1 MANEKVLKGPYWT
14 RNWIEAMWRFTN
26 ENFVNFDTGAV
37 DYEALGK
44 EEFQF
49 RKALFFRNFKNS
61 ERAKMAFASAEDDY
75 KNPVE
80 NGKKGGRPKKSPQ
93 DAPNGNAGVDMSD
106 ARNGAASK
114 SPTSCDTFTADVDIR
129 EDSKAKPD
137 GSAITRNETRA
148 HDALDSS
155 AKNGEAATRE
165 GADVSTTFSR
175 NMRRVPQNEAPAHGF
190 SGGRTTQGTM
200 SRSPEAAAQSGKAS
214 ALDGLPDKD
223 GQSAKTRY
231 TSASCR
237 YAPPSCSTEDGNHY
251 DQDASTSTDDP
262 QPEGLTGPTA
272 GGSCGEI
279 SDATTTSCASTV
291 STNPSQEA
299 PTRKAGDELIE
310 SGNGSL
316 RNPTPSCEEHLD
328 KALQSQRTGAAPDR
342 VKNQPSSHCG
352 KAPVRSFGESG
363 LVHMTDAQANS
374 LRSYYGEDF
383 DRAVG
388 ILENYI
394 MSLPSKAEG
403 DKKGEAKFW
412 REDYANRNHYFAMRR
427 DNWVDNALK
436 KAKTADKRLEN
447 ASNPNYK
454 SFKQQDIDARTEF
467 FSKSIFDG
475 KEAI

>member
-1 MANEKVLKGPYWT
+1 MSWAKIMYSDFINHFSALNDKQIVKDIRKSIEDLAEGNSRGKSFGAFIVKSTKERIAKVSKINTEKG
-14 RNWIEAMWRFTN
+14 R
-26 ENFVNFDTGAV
+26 
-37 DYEALGK
+37 
-44 EEFQF
+44 
-49 RKALFFRNFKNS
+49 
-61 ERAKMAFASAEDDY
+61 
-75 KNPVE
+75 
-80 NGKKGGRPKKSPQ
+80 KGGLALAAKYRKIKEL
-93 DAPNGNAGVDMSD
+93 AN
-106 ARNGAASK
+106 RNL
-114 SPTSCDTFTADVDIR
+114 
-129 EDSKAKPD
+129 
-137 GSAITRNETRA
+137 N
-148 HDALDSS
+148 
-155 AKNGEAATRE
+155 
-165 GADVSTTFSR
+165 
-175 NMRRVPQNEAPAHGF
+175 
-190 SGGRTTQGTM
+190 
-200 SRSPEAAAQSGKAS
+200 SGK
-214 ALDGLPDKD
+214 PNHDK
-223 GQSAKTRY
+223 T
-231 TSASCR
+231 
-237 YAPPSCSTEDGNHY
+237 N
-251 DQDASTSTDDP
+251 DP
-262 QPEGLTGPTA
+262 TLTVPTA

-279 SDATTTSCASTV
+279 SDAATTSRASTV

-316 RNPTPSCEEHLD
+316 RNPPPSCEEHLD

-394 MSLPSKAEG
+394 LSLPSKAEG
-403 DKKGEAKFW
+403 DENGEAKFW
-412 REDYANRNHYFAMRR
+412 REDYAKRNHYFAMRR